1 MYSGYLTII
10 IELIDSICRD
20 STDTQYMIIQ
30 NKLSKSKKTISLYYK
45 TISSSVFI
53 INNTPSGA
61 KKASRKYQTRKSPE
75 SQNASLSSSYS
86 DWLVQ
91 CCMHDHFCANSSILH
106 WAVHQLIAFSLE
118 VSQGGSNWSL
128 KNYGFISNTVFFTS
142 CIQIT

>member
-91 CCMHDHFCANSSILH
+91 CCMHDHFVQTA
-106 WAVHQLIAFSLE
+106 AFYTEQCTSPLLFH
-118 VSQGGSNWSL
+118 L
-128 KNYGFISNTVFFTS
+128 KSHKVVRTGH
-142 CIQIT
+142 